1 MIGLARC
8 CPAGVAVCTV
18 DLFEVNNRMRK
29 APNVTTMTR
38 ETEFEPADTSNSNNT
53 NHGDSSHAHQYNSEI
68 GVPSLPM
75 EQESWEVPD
84 ARPLLPSAAFFM
96 GDLRDGLPMV
106 RIVVVVV
113 AVAVVIL
120 FESC

>member
-1 MIGLARC
+1 
-8 CPAGVAVCTV
+8 
-18 DLFEVNNRMRK
+18 
-29 APNVTTMTR
+29 VTTMTR
-38 ETEFEPADTSNSNNT
+38 ETEFAPATHDTSNSNNI
-53 NHGDSSHAHQYNSEI
+53 NHGDSSHAHQYSAEI

-84 ARPLLPSAAFFM
+84 ARPVLPSAAFFM

-113 AVAVVIL
+113 VVIVVIPL
-120 FESC
+120 IF